1 MAIVL
6 ANPIGTTKIN
16 FYLCSVLLLFSMLFD
31 TLDGYLARKLN
42 AQSEL
47 GKELDSLADL
57 VSFGAAPAYLYYL
70 LLPSA
75 SIWFII
81 PSVLIVVASGLRLA
95 KFNLLPSYDYFQGLP
110 TPANAFFLIGIFLA
124 IHYQND
130 LITDL
135 MSNPIIYFTIP
146 VVFGLL
152 MLSSLKMFS
161 LKGMEKPFMKN
172 RYQIILFAS
181 FIALLLF
188 DNKLAIPLTVIMFIF
203 LSILQST
210 RRKL

>member
-1 MAIVL
+1 MAIIL
-6 ANPIGTTKIN
+6 ANPMGTTKIN

-42 AQSEL
+42 AQSDL

-57 VSFGAAPAYLYYL
+57 VSFGVAPAYLYFL
-70 LLPSA
+70 LAPNTSL
-75 SIWFII
+75 WFMI
-81 PSVLIVVASGLRLA
+81 PAVLIAVASGLRLA
-95 KFNLLPSYDYFQGLP
+95 KFNILPSYDYFQGLP
-110 TPANAFFLIGIFLA
+110 TPANAFFYIGIFLA
-124 IHYQND
+124 VHYQND
-130 LITDL
+130 LIVNA
-135 MSNPIIYFTIP
+135 MKSPIIYFIIP
-146 VVFGLL
+146 IIFGLL
-152 MLSSLKMFS
+152 MLSTLKMFS
-161 LKGMEKPFMKN
+161 LKGLEKPFIKN

-181 FIALLLF
+181 FIVLLLF